1 MKYLT
6 PEQVYKQ
13 FGYHPKTTAEWADL
27 GKIGCISLGDTGD
40 IQSQPLSKQFQ
51 LNRNIIV
58 KDVANQVHE
67 TQSKESINRYENRH
81 FRD

>member
-27 GKIGCISLGDTGD
+27 ERIKSGFFTPVSAQKPSC
-40 IQSQPLSKQFQ
+40 
-51 LNRNIIV
+51 
-58 KDVANQVHE
+58 
-67 TQSKESINRYENRH
+67 
-81 FRD
+81 

>member
-27 GKIGCISLGDTGD
+27 GKIECISLGDTGD

-51 LNRNIIV
+51 RIKSGFFTPV
-58 KDVANQVHE
+58 SAQKP
-67 TQSKESINRYENRH
+67 SC
-81 FRD
+81 